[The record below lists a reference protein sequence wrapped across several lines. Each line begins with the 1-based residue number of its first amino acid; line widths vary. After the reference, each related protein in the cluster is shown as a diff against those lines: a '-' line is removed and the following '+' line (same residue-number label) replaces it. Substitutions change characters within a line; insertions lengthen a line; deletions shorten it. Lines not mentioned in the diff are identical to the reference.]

1 MLGKVW
7 FDSVASDASGL
18 DNIDLMSNDLIFP
31 LELKI

>member
-7 FDSVASDASGL
+7 FDRVASDASGL

-31 LELKI
+31 LE